1 MDKEST
7 EGMQP
12 DSDALRQAWMDGR
25 DVLWYKGYNGI
36 GDRLHHI
43 AQLILTAEKFDLLFV
58 IDMRDGM
65 LAERGE
71 DAFLKYFTCDHPLF
85 VGGHPWSDLE
95 SDEHRVVCPD
105 RPELFRPIDFST
117 FPFHAASPFQHIH
130 ALRRLNFPG
139 GWVVDWVARKLALGR
154 FTFFQ
159 DRMTGE
165 YLVPRGPKLPLR
177 HRGTGRRWLFLEV
190 VRPIPQG
197 ALQSVQLRR
206 EYRTEIAQEWKRM
219 GLDFSHTIGIHIR
232 QTDKSQGVWWRSLL
246 RQLEAGTI
254 YSDIKHVYL
263 ATDSKRVVEAFQNAR
278 LNQELHINPWI
289 SLDSNELPLH
299 LSRQHSPEA
308 VMKSALF
315 DLWTLTHSR
324 VFVPTVNS
332 SFSRVVHVWRA
343 ELIPECSDG
352 DVFL

>member
-1 MDKEST
+1 
-7 EGMQP
+7 MQL
-12 DSDALRQAWMDGR
+12 DSDALKQAWMEGR
-25 DVLWYKGYNGI
+25 DVLWYKGINGI

-43 AQLILTAEKFDLLFV
+43 AQLIRTAEKFEVLFL

-65 LAERGE
+65 LAENGE
-71 DAFLKYFTCDHPLF
+71 DAFLKYFTCEHPLF
-85 VGGHPWSDLE
+85 VGGLPWFDLE
-95 SDEHRVVCPD
+95 SDELRVEYPNL
-105 RPELFRPIDFST
+105 PEFFRPIDFST
-117 FPFHAASPFQHIH
+117 FPFQAASPFQHIP
-130 ALRRLNFPG
+130 AFRRLNFPG
-139 GWVVDWVARKLALGR
+139 GWVVNWVARKLALGK

-159 DRMTGE
+159 DRMTCQ

-190 VRPIPQG
+190 VRPIPHG
-197 ALQSVQLRR
+197 ALQSVRLRPECR
-206 EYRTEIAQEWKRM
+206 AEIAQEWKRM
-219 GLDFSHTIGIHIR
+219 GLDLAQTIGIHIR
-232 QTDKSQGVWWRSLL
+232 QTDKSQGMWWRSLL

-254 YSDIKHVYL
+254 YSEIKHVYL

-278 LNQELHINPWI
+278 LNQKLHINPWI

-352 DVFL
+352 DVLL